1 MSKYVII
8 SFVKFRKNFMGAF
21 QTNTRIESNPYRRI
35 QPSNRGSTGI
45 RKTAETNFSGL
56 LQNAVK
62 KIDNKKLDSGSMEE
76 IFQAAAEKYNVPL
89 NLLKAVAKA
98 ESGFDASA
106 VSRCGAQGV
115 MQLMPSTAKAL
126 GVENP
131 LDAEQNIMGGAK
143 YLSDLISRY
152 DGDVKLALAAYNA
165 GSGNVAKYGGIP
177 PFKETQAY
185 VKKVMSYAGEDLSAE
200 DISSQTD
207 SLSALSSL
215 MGYSAAGLNS
225 IGTMDSLSL
234 LGTLLNYEPAT
245 AAAASGTQGANST
258 VFTYDDYL
266 LFLQLYTAQLQMNA
280 TRSMASAASVSDLF
294 ASDSGTGSMFLL

>member
-1 MSKYVII
+1 
-8 SFVKFRKNFMGAF
+8 MGAF

-35 QPSNRGSTGI
+35 QPSNRSSTGI
-45 RKTAETNFSGL
+45 KKATGTSFSGL

-76 IFQAAAEKYNVPL
+76 IFQTAAEKYNVPL

-115 MQLMPSTAKAL
+115 MQLMPATAKAL
-126 GVENP
+126 GVEDP

-215 MGYSAAGLNS
+215 MGYSPAYSTAGLNS
-225 IGTMDSLSL
+225 VGTMNSLSA
-234 LGTLLNYEPAT
+234 LGTLLRDSSAT
-245 AAAASGTQGANST
+245 AAVPSGSQGANST
-258 VFTYDDYL
+258 AFTYDDYL

-294 ASDSGTGSMFLL
+294 SSDSGTGSMFLL